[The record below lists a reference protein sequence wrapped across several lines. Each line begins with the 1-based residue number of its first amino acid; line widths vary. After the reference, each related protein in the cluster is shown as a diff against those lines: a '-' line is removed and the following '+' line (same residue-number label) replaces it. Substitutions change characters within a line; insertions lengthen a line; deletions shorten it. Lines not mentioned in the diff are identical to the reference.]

1 MAWTSSTGEKDMT
14 LDCWL
19 ESLGKREDRAG
30 WMDGSAAANLGNR
43 QMAALLIPAFAFVH
57 VLCASKQCI
66 GLYSISFHDE
76 VRTMI
81 TGPRLR
87 YVG

>member
-1 MAWTSSTGEKDMT
+1 MLTLMSTLVERTGEPWSMAWTSSTGEKDMT

-57 VLCASKQCI
+57 VLYAST
-66 GLYSISFHDE
+66 Y
-76 VRTMI
+76 
-81 TGPRLR
+81 
-87 YVG
+87 